1 MATSMRGRKQL
12 AFVSAGLTLAWGL
25 LGLLN
30 PLLVVRI
37 VGLDVLDPRGLSEAR
52 ALFGALFV
60 VMGAVM
66 VWAASARS
74 APSAYL
80 RLPGLLIV
88 GEAAGRLASIVIDGV
103 LSPLNFVFLVV
114 ELLIGILA
122 LVASFASEA
131 VRGAGPRSRGD
142 AGADSD
148 DEHPDPLRAYRG

>member
-1 MATSMRGRKQL
+1 MRARKQL

-60 VMGAVM
+60 IMGAVM
-66 VWAASARS
+66 VWAASARG
-74 APSAYL
+74 APPAYL
-80 RLPGLLIV
+80 RLPGLLIT
-88 GEAAGRLASIVIDGV
+88 GEAVGRLASIVIDGV

-114 ELLIGILA
+114 ELLIGVLA
-122 LVASFASEA
+122 LVASFSGEQGRS
-131 VRGAGPRSRGD
+131 VGARSRGD
-142 AGADSD
+142 AGADPD
-148 DEHPDPLRAYRG
+148 DERPDPLRAYRG